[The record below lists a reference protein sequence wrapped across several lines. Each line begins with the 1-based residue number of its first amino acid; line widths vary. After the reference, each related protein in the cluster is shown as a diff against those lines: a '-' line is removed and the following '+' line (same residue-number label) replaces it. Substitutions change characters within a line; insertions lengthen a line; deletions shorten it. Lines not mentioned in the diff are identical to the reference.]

1 MDKKEIKKIEVY
13 FNEPHYKSMVASYNE
28 KLKIKDQI
36 IDEVR
41 RHFRT
46 DAELKAPFF
55 LKPLA
60 SFYIG
65 CTVHLENP
73 MKLSGEKLVDL
84 YELDISKL
92 KILCAKWSEVQDL
105 ERPNRDD
112 YCLFAK
118 TKSEID
124 KYNTANNLIKAL
136 NEAKQFLYNS
146 NPYNL
151 IQPFRNM
158 VKLDMNSKLVVN
170 PAFITS

>member
-41 RHFRT
+41 RHFRS
-46 DAELKAPFF
+46 DMDLKPLFF

-60 SFYIG
+60 SFYMG
-65 CTVHLENP
+65 CTVHLDNP
-73 MKLSGEKLVDL
+73 MKLSGEKLVEL

-92 KILCAKWSEVQDL
+92 KILCTQWEDVKDL
-105 ERPNRDD
+105 KKPNRED
-112 YCLFAK
+112 YCIYAS
-118 TKSEID
+118 TKEQIS
-124 KYNTANNLIKAL
+124 KYNTATKLIKAL
-136 NEAKQFLYNS
+136 NEANPFLYS
-146 NPYNL
+146 RSPYNL
-151 IQPFRNM
+151 VQPFRNM